1 MKSRLDH
8 VIENIKWGY
17 VCTVVTYFFG
27 FIMRTAVII
36 ILGENYAGIGGLF
49 ANILGVLSFA
59 ELGIGTA
66 MNYSLYRP
74 IASNNTEKI
83 KSLMKFYK
91 KAYSTVAFVIAVS
104 GLMLLPFLKY
114 LVNDPG
120 EVGDI
125 RLYYVIYLF
134 TTVTSY
140 FVSYKYSYVNAKQDN
155 YVVSIVGMVSSS
167 LTYIFQ
173 IFVLILTKQFFL
185 YLVFGAIVDL
195 IQKGWISCYLNKRYP
210 ILCEKNAKK
219 LEKKELMIIKDNT
232 KALVIHKVGD
242 VCVHQTDNIII
253 SSFINLVT
261 VGRVTY
267 YSYFIS
273 AMHQVLCVALNSVVG
288 TLGNAISEVSKE
300 KQYSIFKIYRFAA
313 FWIYG
318 LTTVGLYFMI
328 SKIITFLVGDGVM
341 LPRAVTGLMLIDYYM
356 LGQRAALNNMK
367 MAGGIFA
374 QDQYISIVQ
383 AIVNLVMSVI
393 LVTRV
398 GLIGVYIGTVTQGLI
413 ASLVRPI
420 IVYPYLFKKSPLS
433 YFKDSLI
440 YACVVMCALS
450 ICTWIDA
457 FFVNNNLWMIIL
469 EASVLFIVINAVFAL
484 ALFKTREFR
493 FVWNVYRRKK

>member
-1 MKSRLDH
+1 M
-8 VIENIKWGY
+8 
-17 VCTVVTYFFG
+17 
-27 FIMRTAVII
+27 
-36 ILGENYAGIGGLF
+36 
-49 ANILGVLSFA
+49 
-59 ELGIGTA
+59 
-66 MNYSLYRP
+66 
-74 IASNNTEKI
+74 
-83 KSLMKFYK
+83 
-91 KAYSTVAFVIAVS
+91 
-104 GLMLLPFLKY
+104 
-114 LVNDPG
+114 
-120 EVGDI
+120 
-125 RLYYVIYLF
+125 
-134 TTVTSY
+134 
-140 FVSYKYSYVNAKQDN
+140 
-155 YVVSIVGMVSSS
+155 
-167 LTYIFQ
+167 
-173 IFVLILTKQFFL
+173 
-185 YLVFGAIVDL
+185 
-195 IQKGWISCYLNKRYP
+195 
-210 ILCEKNAKK
+210 CEKNAKK

>member
-195 IQKGWISCYLNKRYP
+195 IQKGWLDIML
-210 ILCEKNAKK
+210 
-219 LEKKELMIIKDNT
+219 
-232 KALVIHKVGD
+232 
-242 VCVHQTDNIII
+242 
-253 SSFINLVT
+253 
-261 VGRVTY
+261 
-267 YSYFIS
+267 
-273 AMHQVLCVALNSVVG
+273 
-288 TLGNAISEVSKE
+288 SE
-300 KQYSIFKIYRFAA
+300 
-313 FWIYG
+313 
-318 LTTVGLYFMI
+318 
-328 SKIITFLVGDGVM
+328 
-341 LPRAVTGLMLIDYYM
+341 
-356 LGQRAALNNMK
+356 
-367 MAGGIFA
+367 
-374 QDQYISIVQ
+374 
-383 AIVNLVMSVI
+383 
-393 LVTRV
+393 
-398 GLIGVYIGTVTQGLI
+398 
-413 ASLVRPI
+413 
-420 IVYPYLFKKSPLS
+420 
-433 YFKDSLI
+433 
-440 YACVVMCALS
+440 
-450 ICTWIDA
+450 
-457 FFVNNNLWMIIL
+457 
-469 EASVLFIVINAVFAL
+469 
-484 ALFKTREFR
+484 
-493 FVWNVYRRKK
+493 